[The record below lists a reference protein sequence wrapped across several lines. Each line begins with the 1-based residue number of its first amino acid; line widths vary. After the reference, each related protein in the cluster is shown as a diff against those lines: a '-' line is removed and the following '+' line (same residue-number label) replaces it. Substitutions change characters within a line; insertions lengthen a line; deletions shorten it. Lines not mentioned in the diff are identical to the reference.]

1 MDCLSDIKNNMLT
14 FCLHCNSTNIC
25 KYGFVRDRQRYKCK
39 CCGKTFTNYTNK
51 PWSKSKISIEVW
63 DKYLRLMDNKH
74 TLAECARILCINI
87 KTAFSMRHRI
97 LSTIEE
103 QGSMLQ
109 EEASIIRR
117 IYYENRKGNKNIEEP
132 RKRYNLHFGMD
143 IIDNTFLDLDEGVM
157 SVQLVEDVLK
167 RNVSDEAIILA
178 SNNRFINKAIGDRI
192 KSDGI
197 IKCLNVCREYSFY
210 ELWHDD
216 FRGVATKY
224 IYRYYAWYKKNRRVR
239 ESFYARTI

>member
-1 MDCLSDIKNNMLT
+1 MGYLSDINNNKLT
-14 FCLHCNSTNIC
+14 FCPHCNSTSIC
-25 KYGFVRDRQRYKCK
+25 KYGFVRERQRYKCK
-39 CCGKTFTNYTNK
+39 DCGKTFTNYTNK

-97 LSTIEE
+97 LNSIEE
-103 QGSMLQ
+103 QGSILQ
-109 EEASIIRR
+109 VEAGIIRR

-132 RKRYNLHFGMD
+132 RKRYNLHFGVD
-143 IIDNTFLDLDEGVM
+143 ILDNTFLDIDERSM
-157 SVQLVEDVLK
+157 SVQLVEDVMMK
-167 RNVSDEAIILA
+167 NVSDEAILHA
-178 SNNRFINKAIGDRI
+178 SNNRFINKAIGTRI
-192 KSDGI
+192 KLDGV

-210 ELWHDD
+210 ELWHVD

-224 IYRYYAWYKKNRRVR
+224 LYRYYTWYKKNTRVR
-239 ESFYARTI
+239 ECFYSRVI